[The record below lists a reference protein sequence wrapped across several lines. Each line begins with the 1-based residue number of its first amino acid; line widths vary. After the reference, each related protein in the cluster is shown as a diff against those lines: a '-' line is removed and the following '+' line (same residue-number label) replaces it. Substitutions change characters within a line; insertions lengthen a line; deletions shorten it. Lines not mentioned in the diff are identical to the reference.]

1 MEKKEENVQTNN
13 QNLLNNTH
21 SQILVLNEN
30 KFTIKRNAFFDFLT
44 TLKVHFQY
52 FFKTLFLVP
61 KNLRSLR
68 KERKNNKKQ
77 KNTAEEEI
85 NYKPLIHTV
94 IITNEQENVNDIVN
108 IPSSVYESENNKYDI
123 SNQDNAIDAALLAK
137 SFELERS
144 FGFKQN
150 EVKPF
155 EVSESEIKELA
166 IIDKKIKEEQET
178 NLALIEN
185 KNYLPG
191 TNIFESLVPENN
203 SLIRFVSKSKN
214 KLWWKLLIFFG
225 SIGVGSIVTY
235 IAATSIMKVLK
246 DKKNY
251 EKTYFYRREI
261 DNLITNSNRTIAN
274 NIEKRENRD
283 IDAITELKTAI
294 KIAQLESSKIL
305 TWQEYK
311 EIFEKFQEVFTKVK
325 NEIAEKEKLEI
336 ELRENSVYNLTA
348 LINKFSQYENEGKFT
363 DLVNKVIDLKQQLEA
378 RLKNFSSIFTLAD
391 MKKYKID
398 IDKFYSQHSD
408 LMRARYNDFQTI
420 LKYVPHIENKANIF
434 PSEIFKKYQQKIELF
449 SFSDEQNKFLKDRN
463 ITYKIQIDPNDIEG
477 EITFKISYFIE
488 IFGVKVSINSNA
500 GSNYQKIQVVD
511 LKKFDFQNDKRPKL
525 NAKNNYEFNNSNW
538 NEFKNKVIQFTNNEN
553 YDLLN
558 SLIKIEH
565 PDPNFKYNL
574 VFDKQSVSSP
584 STNILKI
591 KYRLSSQ
598 AVSRYNELREQIEY
612 APIVSK
618 TEYEENLNYYDFA
631 VLNSKNENFTKS
643 IKKINNRNE
652 DFFKKTSEHLHFVYD
667 EDLTQRTFDFYKNTA
682 TKIEGLF
689 TQFGDPLDLDGLNK
703 EIGKLTDA
711 IEKEKTEIIQIFEKR
726 NNQKGELRKIIKNIE
741 TFAENNINRKIS
753 NIAKTNEVYDKISA
767 SIMILNTPSTDLTV
781 YENKRNEL
789 EKYFNE
795 IKTWA
800 NRKNSMVTN
809 MENEL
814 KDFVHWM
821 SSNITDTRNSEY
833 LVDAKALETTFRN
846 GIQLNFGTSPELNT
860 MEKEMEDALRQFQK
874 EANKFKKNISVK
886 NEFKED
892 FQYHV
897 ETFKNFMNTYD
908 YEHDSQKEVYKN
920 IFDEAR
926 IVIGNASIVYKDTKS
941 TMEQLKAAK
950 DIFITKKTEL
960 ENAIKQLNDQTK
972 VAALAKITELINQF
986 ASLMNEIEKKQNSE
1000 DLTNP
1005 LDEELDNIKTNI
1017 EKPKEHYAHLHV
1029 KNQALVQETFN
1040 KYKNKLDA
1048 KKAIK
1053 TNLTNLIKQANQ
1065 RYREIQNIDKY
1076 KSLLP
1081 GFKSVIDSANA
1092 KLNTNVPTSTE
1103 EFSVEV
1109 TNIQNLL
1116 VEMNK

>member
-1 MEKKEENVQTNN
+1 MDKKEENVQTNP

-30 KFTIKRNAFFDFLT
+30 KFTLKRNVFFDFLT

-61 KNLRSLR
+61 KNLKSLR

-123 SNQDNAIDAALLAK
+123 SNQDNAVDAALLAK

-155 EVSESEIKELA
+155 EVSESEINELA

-178 NLALIEN
+178 NLALVEN

-225 SIGVGSIVTY
+225 SIGVVSIVAYVAT
-235 IAATSIMKVLK
+235 TSIMRILK
-246 DKKNY
+246 DKENY
-251 EKTYFYRREI
+251 EKTYFYRKEI
-261 DNLITNSNRTIAN
+261 DNLITDSNRIISN
-274 NIEKRENRD
+274 NVEKRDNRD
-283 IDAITELKTAI
+283 IDAITKLKTAI

-305 TWQEYK
+305 TWPEYK
-311 EIFEKFQEVFTKVK
+311 EIFEKFQQEYTQVI
-325 NEIAEKEKLEI
+325 NEITEKEKLEI
-336 ELRENSVYNLTA
+336 EIRENSIYNLA
-348 LINKFSQYENEGKFT
+348 VLINKFSQYENEGKFT
-363 DLVNKVIDLKQQLEA
+363 DLVNKVVDLKKYVET
-378 RLKNFSSIFTLAD
+378 RLKNFSTVFTLVD
-391 MKKYKID
+391 MKNFKID

-408 LMRARYNDFQTI
+408 LMWARYNDFQTI
-420 LKYVPHIENKANIF
+420 LKYVPHIENKTNIF

-449 SFSDEQNKFLKDRN
+449 SFTNEQKKFLKDRN

-488 IFGVKVSINSNA
+488 IFGVKVSINSNS
-500 GSNYQKIQVVD
+500 GSNFEKIQVVD
-511 LKKFDFQNDKRPKL
+511 LKKFDFQNDKRPQL
-525 NAKNNYEFNNSNW
+525 NAKNNYEFNSTNW

-558 SLIKIEH
+558 SLIKVEH
-565 PDPNFKYNL
+565 PDPDLKYNL

-584 STNILKI
+584 SSNILKI
-591 KYRLSSQ
+591 KYKLASQ

-612 APIVSK
+612 APVISK
-618 TEYEENLNYYDFA
+618 NEYEVNLNYYDFA

-643 IKKINNRNE
+643 IKDINNRNE
-652 DFFKKTSEHLHFVYD
+652 EFFKTTSEHLHFVYD
-667 EDLTQRTFDFYKNTA
+667 ADLAQRTFNFYKA
-682 TKIEGLF
+682 KAAEIEDLF
-689 TQFGDPLDLDGLNK
+689 TKFGDPLDLEGLNK
-703 EIGKLTDA
+703 EIGKLSEA
-711 IEKEKTEIIQIFEKR
+711 ITKEKTEIIQLFENR
-726 NNQKGELRKIIKNIE
+726 NNQKDELRKIIKNIE
-741 TFAENNINRKIS
+741 TFAENNINRKIT
-753 NIAKTNEVYDKISA
+753 NIAKTNEVYDKIA
-767 SIMILNTPSTDLTV
+767 TSITILNTPSTDLSV

-789 EKYFNE
+789 EQYFNE

-800 NRKNSMVTN
+800 NYKNSMISN

-814 KDFVHWM
+814 KDFIHWM
-821 SSNITDTRNSEY
+821 SSNITDTRNAEF
-833 LVDAKALETTFRN
+833 LVDAKALETTFKN
-846 GIQLNFGTSPELNT
+846 GIQLRFGTSPELNA
-860 MEKEMEDALRQFQK
+860 MKKEMEDALREFQ
-874 EANKFKKNISVK
+874 EGTNKFKKNIQAK
-886 NEFKED
+886 NELKED
-892 FQYHV
+892 FQYQV
-897 ETFKNFMNTYD
+897 ETFKNSMNAYD
-908 YEHDSQKEVYKN
+908 YEHDNQKAVYKN
-920 IFDEAR
+920 IFDEAK
-926 IVIGNASIVYKDTKS
+926 IAIGNASIVYKDTKS
-941 TMEQLKAAK
+941 TTDQLKAAK
-950 DIFITKKTEL
+950 DIFIAKKVEL
-960 ENAIKQLNDQTK
+960 ENAIKKLNDDTK
-972 VAALAKITELINQF
+972 AAALARITELIAQF

-1017 EKPKEHYAHLHV
+1017 EKPEENFAHLHV
-1029 KNQALVQETFN
+1029 KNKALVEQTFN
-1040 KYKNKLDA
+1040 KYKTKLDA
-1048 KKAIK
+1048 KKAIINNLK
-1053 TNLTNLIKQANQ
+1053 TLIEQANA
-1065 RYREIQNIDKY
+1065 RYQAIQNIDKY
-1076 KSLLP
+1076 KSLLA
-1081 GFKSVIDSANA
+1081 GFKSVIDSATA
-1092 KLNTNVPTSTE
+1092 KLNTNIPTSVE

-1109 TNIQNLL
+1109 ANMQNLL